1 MADMRRIGGLRLT
14 VLRGS
19 GEAFLGSAG
28 GVLGQALPSGVN
40 TASPDGRILRLGPD
54 EWLLVGEKD
63 CIAALENALAGLH
76 VAIVDVGEAHAVFE
90 LDGGGAGEVL
100 AAGCRLDAADLAPG
114 TCARTVLAGVPVI
127 VEPRT
132 AGVWRMIVP
141 VSYAE
146 HAEAWFRDA
155 MANRAPA

>member
-1 MADMRRIGGLRLT
+1 MADMRRIGGLRLAA
-14 VLRGS
+14 LRGS

-28 GVLGQALPSGVN
+28 AALGQALPGGVN
-40 TASPDGRILRLGPD
+40 TASPDGRILRPGPD
-54 EWLLVGEKD
+54 EWLLVAEKD
-63 CIAALENALAGLH
+63 SVAALENALAGLH
-76 VAIVDVGEAHAVFE
+76 AAVVDVGEAHAVFE
-90 LDGGGAGEVL
+90 LDGGGAEEVL
-100 AAGCRLDAADLAPG
+100 AAGCRLDAADLVPG
-114 TCARTVLAGVPVI
+114 TCTRTVLAGVPVI
-127 VEPRT
+127 IEPRP

>member
-1 MADMRRIGGLRLT
+1 MADMRRIGGLRLAA
-14 VLRGS
+14 LRGS

-28 GVLGQALPSGVN
+28 AALGQALPGGVN

-54 EWLLVGEKD
+54 EWLLVAEKD
-63 CIAALENALAGLH
+63 SVAALENALAGLH
-76 VAIVDVGEAHAVFE
+76 AAVVDVGEAHAVFE
-90 LDGGGAGEVL
+90 LDGGGAEEVL
-100 AAGCRLDAADLAPG
+100 AAGCRLDAADLVPG
-114 TCARTVLAGVPVI
+114 TCTRTVLAGVPVI
-127 VEPRT
+127 IEPRP